1 MARQDYMLTYALFK
15 MSHLAGGGS
24 LLITHLSIEMST
36 TYSHGLNIFGSRAVT
51 VNPTTEV
58 SMTIFPNSEAYEVR
72 PGQEWFAIQAVLTY
86 PSQPRRDAH
95 MILVANKKEPGIVW
109 QLLSPAGAPVMVIC
123 GNQDAYFM
131 SDEPG
136 LVISGATS
144 GLTDVIHYSINMTF
158 DHYHN
163 GVNYSA
169 IRDDLE
175 TFDPE
180 GYHAP

>member
-1 MARQDYMLTYALFK
+1 MLTYALFK
-15 MSHLAGGGS
+15 TSHLARGGS

-36 TYSHGLNIFGSRAVT
+36 NYYGGGILFQGYAPRNIT
-51 VNPTTEV
+51 PTTEV

-95 MILVANKKEPGIVW
+95 MVLVANKKEPGIVW
-109 QLLSPAGAPVMVIC
+109 QMVSPAGAPVMVIY
-123 GNQDAYFM
+123 GNENAYFM

-136 LVISGATS
+136 LVISGAST
-144 GLTDVIHYSINMTF
+144 GFADVTHYTVKMTF